1 VRALQERERRRET
14 WAPRWFR
21 TPEGDP
27 PVYPGEYSREEC
39 PMWEWTGAY
48 LQHQRGPLPAAGAP
62 PAPALGATAVLPL

>member
-1 VRALQERERRRET
+1 
-14 WAPRWFR
+14 
-21 TPEGDP
+21 
-27 PVYPGEYSREEC
+27 VYPGEYSREEC